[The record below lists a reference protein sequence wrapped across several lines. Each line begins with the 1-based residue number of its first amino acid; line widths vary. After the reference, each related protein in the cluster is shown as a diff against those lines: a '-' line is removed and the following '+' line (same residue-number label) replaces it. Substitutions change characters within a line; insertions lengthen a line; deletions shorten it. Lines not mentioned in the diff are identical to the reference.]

1 MFLYRTTV
9 RLHHTDAAGLLFFAE
24 QFRLSHDAYETF
36 MESVGFPFAPLIR
49 HSEFL
54 LPIVHCEADFKA
66 PLMTGDKLLIQVK
79 AERVGET
86 SFTLSYTL
94 LKNDQELVGTAKT
107 VHALISRTD
116 GQKRPID
123 GKLRAALEGIQ
134 D

>member
-1 MFLYRTTV
+1 VFLYRTTV

-79 AERVGET
+79 AERIGET
-86 SFTLSYTL
+86 SFTLSYML
-94 LKNDQELVGTAKT
+94 LKNDQEMVGTTKT

-116 GQKRPID
+116 GQKRPIE

-134 D
+134 N